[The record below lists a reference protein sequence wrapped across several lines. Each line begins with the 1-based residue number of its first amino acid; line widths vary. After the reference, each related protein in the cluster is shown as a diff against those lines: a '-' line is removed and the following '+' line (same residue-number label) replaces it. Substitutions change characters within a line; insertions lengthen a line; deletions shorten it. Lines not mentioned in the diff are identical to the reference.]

1 MMQFSPFTY
10 SQSPK
15 VVSLFTEVFINA
27 EGGEEGA
34 LIAALVSD
42 LIETTAAADLLGFVA
57 QDEGVI
63 VGSIFFS
70 RLILSSGQSSF
81 ILSPVAVATACQGQG
96 IGQQLINCGI
106 DDLKTK
112 DIDIVVTYGD
122 PRFYSK
128 VGFKSIG
135 EDVIKAPL
143 VLSQPKGWLAQ
154 SLNNKVIIKP
164 ADASQCVAALN
175 HQKYW

>member
-10 SQSPK
+10 YQSPK
-15 VVSLFTEVFINA
+15 VVSLFAEVFTN
-27 EGGEEGA
+27 
-34 LIAALVSD
+34 
-42 LIETTAAADLLGFVA
+42 
-57 QDEGVI
+57 
-63 VGSIFFS
+63 
-70 RLILSSGQSSF
+70 GQRAF

-96 IGQQLINCGI
+96 IGQQLINFGI

-122 PRFYSK
+122 PGFYSK
-128 VGFKSIG
+128 VGFKPIG

-143 VLSQPKGWLAQ
+143 ALTQPEGWLAQ
-154 SLNNKVIIKP
+154 SLNDTAIIKP
-164 ADASQCVAALN
+164 ASTSQCVAALN

>member
-1 MMQFSPFTY
+1 MQFIPFKS
-10 SQSPK
+10 SQIYEIT
-15 VVSLFTEVFINA
+15 SLFNQVFTNA
-27 EGGEEGA
+27 EGSEEGA

-42 LIETTAAADLLGFVA
+42 LIETAAADLLGFVA

-70 RLILSSGQSSF
+70 RLILSSGQRAF

-96 IGQQLINCGI
+96 IGQQLINFGI
-106 DDLKTK
+106 DHLKTK

-128 VGFKSIG
+128 VGFKPIG
-135 EDVIKAPL
+135 EEVIKAPL
-143 VLSQPKGWLAQ
+143 VLSQPEGWLAQ
-154 SLNNKVIIKP
+154 SLNDKAILKS
-164 ADASQCVAALN
+164 ASASQCVAALN